1 MPWTMTHGYKFTRE
15 SITRVPNQSGVLG
28 LYNEEGWVFIESC
41 SNLQEALSQYLDKS
55 LESFWPD
62 EPNGYTYEI
71 CDAVES
77 EEKRDKLIL
86 EYYPGRNQLLDNNPA
101 VRGQALDRT
110 NALPNRL

>member
-55 LESFWPD
+55 IWTRASSLS
-62 EPNGYTYEI
+62 
-71 CDAVES
+71 
-77 EEKRDKLIL
+77 
-86 EYYPGRNQLLDNNPA
+86 GRMNRTAIPTRSAMLSNPKKNA
-101 VRGQALDRT
+101 T
-110 NALPNRL
+110 N